1 MGIKSL
7 NKFLKK
13 FTVYE
18 TFHISKLE
26 YKKIAIDTPLFLYKF
41 KSVHQD
47 NNWIGCFINLI
58 SFLRNWNIHPIF
70 VFEGQSP
77 PEKYATLAG
86 RRDQREKM
94 VQKTNMLQE
103 SYTTYETTGEMP
115 PLLQEL
121 LSKSTLK
128 SIPNII
134 DARRKYE
141 IIITS
146 DDICLLKKAF
156 DIMHI
161 DYIQSKGEAEAE
173 CANLF
178 YSNQIDFI
186 VSEDTD
192 VLAYNTGKDTK
203 IITNF
208 SAKEEAFTE
217 ISKFKVLKALDMD
230 EIQFKDFC
238 IMCGTDYNKNI
249 HGIGPEKAYKILQV
263 YLDIEKIPKEIFSKE
278 KIGILNH
285 KKSRQLFTPSYT
297 DVKTKWCVI
306 PHQTFII
313 ELNIFMMYNR
323 IFNINSKYIYR
334 TLSEAELY
342 ISEH

>member
-186 VSEDTD
+186 VSEEINLAELTDNVVYAVVYEAPYKTRQVYNLYTPTYGDQPGVVQTSTFTLGGSDTSKTLLATNLQFAPLTAGQSVTLKYKADYDTAWTTICVADTD
-192 VLAYNTGKDTK
+192 NDIEYTSINIESTGVNLPTFNE
-203 IITNF
+203 I
-208 SAKEEAFTE
+208 AFRIESLGGAELTGF
-217 ISKFKVLKALDMD
+217 KFKA
-230 EIQFKDFC
+230 EE
-238 IMCGTDYNKNI
+238 
-249 HGIGPEKAYKILQV
+249 HE
-263 YLDIEKIPKEIFSKE
+263 DIY
-278 KIGILNH
+278 G
-285 KKSRQLFTPSYT
+285 
-297 DVKTKWCVI
+297 
-306 PHQTFII
+306 
-313 ELNIFMMYNR
+313 
-323 IFNINSKYIYR
+323 
-334 TLSEAELY
+334 
-342 ISEH
+342 